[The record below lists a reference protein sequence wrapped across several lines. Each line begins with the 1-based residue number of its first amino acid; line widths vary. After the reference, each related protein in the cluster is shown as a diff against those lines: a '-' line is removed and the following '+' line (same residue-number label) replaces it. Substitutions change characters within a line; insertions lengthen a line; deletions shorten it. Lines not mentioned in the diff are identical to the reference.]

1 MGVVVAKGYVP
12 AHAAPPEHSRLHRV
26 VVDLWYLPC
35 VLLPLAASLTAP
47 AWYVAIFDPK
57 PHTVASAVQF
67 LIVSWTP
74 WVLAALGTIALAV
87 KYELRRRPRDR
98 NVANAW
104 DRLAVRMLGITGA
117 AGAIVSL
124 VLTGVVLGVVPA

>member
-1 MGVVVAKGYVP
+1 MSRGYAG
-12 AHAAPPEHSRLHRV
+12 AHAAPPEHSRAHRV
-26 VVDLWYLPC
+26 MVDLWYLPC
-35 VLLPLAASLTAP
+35 VLLPLVASLTAP
-47 AWYVAIFDPK
+47 AWYLRIFDPQ
-57 PHTVASAVQF
+57 PHTAAAALEF
-67 LIVSWTP
+67 LAASWTP

-87 KYELRRRPRDR
+87 KYELQRRPRSR

-124 VLTGVVLGVVPA
+124 VLAGVVLGVVPA